1 MTKRVSRFRRL
12 DARCRLQFVLNSFFF
27 TQHLD
32 DEEEIQMVVHKHWLL
47 GIRSLWFPTL
57 VFAAVW
63 SLLYFAQTRYV
74 VYGIGLASL
83 GVALWWI
90 RNFMD
95 YYLDAWI
102 ITNKGVIDLEWHG
115 WFHRT
120 SARVLYSDIQGLEY
134 EVNGILGTMMG
145 YGELS
150 LEKIS
155 TGSTISMPYVKRPRR
170 VEALIL
176 QCMENYMHKKNL
188 KDATTVQTILAEFV
202 ASTMQKK
209 SAESQLQAKKKPQLK
224 Q

>member
-1 MTKRVSRFRRL
+1 M
-12 DARCRLQFVLNSFFF
+12 LNSFFF

-47 GIRSLWFPTL
+47 GIRSMWFPTL
-57 VFAAVW
+57 TFVCVW
-63 SLLYFAQTRYV
+63 SLLYFAHTRYV
-74 VYGIGLASL
+74 VYGIALASL
-83 GVALWWI
+83 GIALWWI

-120 SARVLYSDIQGLEY
+120 SARVLYSDIQGIEY
-134 EVNGILGTMMG
+134 EVHGILGTLMG
-145 YGELS
+145 YGEVS

-155 TGSTISMPYVKRPRR
+155 TGGTIAMAYVKRPRR

-202 ASTMQKK
+202 ASSMQKR
-209 SAESQLQAKKKPQLK
+209 SAESQLQSKKKLQLK